1 MIHMVIDV
9 NVIMQH
15 HAGVMPNLFTVHA
28 LTECNITAYMATI
41 GKATTCG
48 KGMMMMH
55 HQNMT
60 PNNLHG
66 SRHQMYWKLS
76 DYNKDMTSIQDSY
89 LSELQEMQL
98 ITMLMQKYDLT
109 CTT

>member
-1 MIHMVIDV
+1 MIHTVFDV

-15 HAGVMPNLFTVHA
+15 HAGVMPNLLTVHA
-28 LTECNITAYMATI
+28 LTECDITAYMATI

-55 HQNMT
+55 RQNMT

-66 SRHQMYWKLS
+66 SRHQLYWKLS
-76 DYNKDMTSIQDSY
+76 EYNKDNTSLQQQDGY

-98 ITMLMQKYDLT
+98 ITMLMQQV
-109 CTT
+109 